1 MMPDTSLHG
10 LISPDVDP
18 LPRYNAGMSPARFR
32 EVYGM
37 DVRAKLDSNENPLG
51 PSPGAVQAIREMAL
65 QAGRY
70 PDAGTA
76 SLCRAIGEHSG
87 VSADRVITGNG
98 SEDLIDAIYHAV
110 LRPGDR
116 VLTICPSFGLHELN
130 ARACGAVVTKVRFP
144 EDWTYPVDGLIAE
157 MSRPLRVLI
166 FSTPS
171 NPAGPA
177 LQESELRRLLAA
189 VPQGTLVVY
198 DEAYTEYLPPELRF
212 DVAGILDE
220 SGLDWIILR
229 TFSKAWGLA
238 GARVGFGIAS
248 HVDLIGAIMKV
259 RTPFAVNAFAA
270 ASAEAALQDPAHM
283 QQGVDLSIAQRD
295 RIRAGLEALGHKVA
309 PSAGNFVFFD
319 TGEEARD
326 FAERLRHHGVLIK
339 PWLEEPYTGWARVST
354 GTAAETDVFLDAV
367 AAVARK

>member
-1 MMPDTSLHG
+1 MPDTSLHG
-10 LISPDVDP
+10 LIRPDVDP

-51 PSPGAVQAIREMAL
+51 PCPGAIDAIRDLAAL
-65 QAGRY
+65 AGRY

-76 SLCRAIGEHSG
+76 SLCRAIAAHSG
-87 VSADRVITGNG
+87 VEAERVITGNG

-130 ARACGAVVTKVRFP
+130 ARACGASVTKVLFP

-157 MSRPLRVLI
+157 LARPARILI

-177 LQESELRRLLAA
+177 LDEVGLRRLLAA

-198 DEAYTEYLPPELRF
+198 DEAYSEYLPPDLRF
-212 DVAGILDE
+212 DVAGILGQ
-220 SGLDWIILR
+220 SGLDWMILR

-248 HVDLIGAIMKV
+248 HTDLTRAIMKV

-270 ASAEAALQDPAHM
+270 VAAEAALQDLHHM
-283 QQGVDLSIAQRD
+283 QRGVDLAIAEREK
-295 RIRAGLEALGHKVA
+295 IRAGLVALGHRVA

-319 TGEEARD
+319 TGETASA

-339 PWLEEPYTGWARVST
+339 AWLEDPYATWARVST
-354 GTAAETDVFLDAV
+354 GTAEETAIFLAAV
-367 AAVARK
+367 AAIA

>member
-1 MMPDTSLHG
+1 MPDTSLHG
-10 LISPDVDP
+10 LIRPDVDP
-18 LPRYNAGMSPARFR
+18 LPRYNSGMSPARFR
-32 EVYGM
+32 EVYGIE
-37 DVRAKLDSNENPLG
+37 VRAKLDSNENPLG
-51 PSPGAVQAIREMAL
+51 PCPGAIEVIRDLASM
-65 QAGRY
+65 AGRY

-76 SLCRAIGEHSG
+76 SLCRAIAERSG
-87 VSADRVITGNG
+87 VTAERVITGNG

-110 LRPGDR
+110 LQAGDR

-130 ARACGAVVTKVRFP
+130 ARACGAEVTKVPFP
-144 EDWTYPVDGLIAE
+144 ADWAYPVDGLIAE
-157 MSRPLRVLI
+157 LARPTKVLI

-177 LQESELRRLLAA
+177 LTEGELRRLLAA

-212 DVAGILDE
+212 DVAGILTE
-220 SGLDWIILR
+220 TGLDWVILR

-270 ASAEAALQDPAHM
+270 AAAEAALKDLDHM
-283 QQGVDLSIAQRD
+283 QRGVDLSIAERAK
-295 RIRAGLEALGHKVA
+295 IRAGLVALGHEVA
-309 PSAGNFVFFD
+309 PSAGNFVFFN
-319 TGEEARD
+319 TGEKATD
-326 FAERLRHHGVLIK
+326 FAERLRGQGVLIK
-339 PWLEEPYTGWARVST
+339 AWLEEPYTNWARVST
-354 GTAAETDVFLDAV
+354 GTAEETEVFLQAV
-367 AAVARK
+367 AAIARK